1 MLSIG
6 AFHVSVLTRAQ
17 YFEDAVRMQGWSA
30 FFFSIAA
37 AISASIVVPI
47 AVYHIRD
54 MAQNPAQPLTWLFM
68 GAGFGVTT
76 PLLTG
81 GFSRLAIAFAGIAE
95 GQTSFGK
102 FLSQLVDAVIVFPYD
117 MVVQGATNLYAGLL
131 SAAFFAIIGYLIDR
145 ANASKSETTSTYAPW
160 LLTIG
165 LGLPVLLF
173 ALLGPAEFLR
183 DIAR

>member
-1 MLSIG
+1 MLSIS

-17 YFEDAVRMQGWSA
+17 YFEDAVRLEGWSA

-37 AISASIVVPI
+37 IFSATIVVPI

-54 MAQNPAQPLTWLFM
+54 MAQNPGHPITWFFM
-68 GAGFGVTT
+68 GAGFGVAT

-81 GFSRLAIAFAGIAE
+81 GFSRLAIAFTGIVE
-95 GQTSFGK
+95 GQSSAGK

-117 MVVQGATNLYAGLL
+117 LVVQGATNLYAGLL
-131 SAAFFAIIGYLIDR
+131 SGAFFAIIGYLVDR
-145 ANASKSETTSTYAPW
+145 ANAAKSETVSTYGSW
-160 LLTIG
+160 LLCIG
-165 LGLPVLLF
+165 LGVPVLLF